1 VTIDERRAFRPFLKG
16 LQEPTRRRSEYAD
29 AVAKYNIY
37 GGRAPLPWPHTCR
50 IPALVARPI
59 QNTACKWGVYEAL
72 GLMATAAEFDSLL
85 ALSGFVCTFYHQRG
99 NGLLGRF
106 LSVTPLVVTGH
117 VGSAGSA
124 VGASQNGTDTMTYD
138 RHRQP
143 DAERRFGSS
152 RFRVGDALDAA
163 FVHSLT
169 ALPGAVQHSTSP
181 ECKAYSRANF
191 RRGTTKTP
199 PLFQAQDAIN
209 EYNYRATGVPYLTET
224 VRGAQGFTDP
234 TRTTIIRGVDFGVFS
249 TDAHLIQTPAGYL
262 LRTDECLTSPGSV
275 LLRRSCTGRNTAFS
289 KVDCFFG
296 LPLKRP
302 CCRP

>member
-1 VTIDERRAFRPFLKG
+1 
-16 LQEPTRRRSEYAD
+16 
-29 AVAKYNIY
+29 
-37 GGRAPLPWPHTCR
+37 
-50 IPALVARPI
+50 
-59 QNTACKWGVYEAL
+59 
-72 GLMATAAEFDSLL
+72 
-85 ALSGFVCTFYHQRG
+85 
-99 NGLLGRF
+99 
-106 LSVTPLVVTGH
+106 
-117 VGSAGSA
+117 
-124 VGASQNGTDTMTYD
+124 MTYD

-199 PLFQAQDAIN
+199 PLFQAQDVIN

-302 CCRP
+302 CCQGQLAVLHGSSVPLGCTKEGMAAKARLEPGQCSTYLGVVNAVPPPLARYSSAQVGHLLVHHSLGLPVLSFDSASRHPGLLLAFEALDLALAATQTILVR